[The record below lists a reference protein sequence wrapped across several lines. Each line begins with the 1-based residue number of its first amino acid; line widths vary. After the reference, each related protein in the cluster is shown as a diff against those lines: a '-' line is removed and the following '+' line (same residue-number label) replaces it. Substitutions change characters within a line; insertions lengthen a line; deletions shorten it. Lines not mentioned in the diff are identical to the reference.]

1 MKKIL
6 SALAFFT
13 VFLTFS
19 YLSATEEE
27 NIFASLLYNQAY
39 TLLSSTKPQCR
50 ELKQKNK
57 ALVNAVSELY
67 KKALQHKNVA
77 TNVFANAEY
86 LLKFLQERIDETCG
100 LVEIANE
107 DSVKIII
114 AQEFDQLLSKRKQSA
129 NLEEFIDKIFGTEYA
144 KLLYLATSV
153 SSLEKMY
160 TKWATKMVADRND
173 IRKTISNIG
182 AANTELKKELTD
194 FTKTFELYYKK

>member
-19 YLSATEEE
+19 DLSATEEE

-114 AQEFDQLLSKRKQSA
+114 AQEFDQLLSKRRQSA
-129 NLEEFIDKIFGTEYA
+129 GLEEFIDKIFGMEYA

-160 TKWATKMVADRND
+160 TKWATKMVADRKD

-182 AANTELKKELTD
+182 AANTELKSELAD